1 MICLFKDYGKYVNK
15 GIHVIWFLLI
25 AVGFGSVYFHAT
37 LSMVG
42 QLMDEIFILWVL
54 IFIFVTIFCFLIHI
68 EY

>member
-54 IFIFVTIFCFLIHI
+54 FFIIRILYILLNFI
-68 EY
+68 Y

>member
-54 IFIFVTIFCFLIHI
+54 IVSSNFNSLLYCLI
-68 EY
+68 